1 MTLIINCIIIFVG
14 NEAGRNLGT
23 ARAKVLIRRGT
34 SPVPHG
40 FTGSSCGT
48 AAALHSEVSR
58 WAAGGL
64 LEERCRTTAASPC
77 YWQDARPGMA
87 CFPRSGHSI
96 AGIDHRTVARCRDL
110 RFGDLGRT
118 AQQRPGACTG
128 KRNNPPTTTLARG
141 EGFSASAPS
150 SSDGL
155 RTYNCEL
162 VAQGFGVRLLFCAK
176 FSGASC
182 VRLGIALS

>member
-1 MTLIINCIIIFVG
+1 MLQIGSHVPLSNHKGDLTLIIRIIFATSNDG
-14 NEAGRNLGT
+14 RAGTLGT

-34 SPVPHG
+34 SPVPR
-40 FTGSSCGT
+40 FLTGSSCGT
-48 AAALHSEVSR
+48 AAALHRDVSR

-96 AGIDHRTVARCRDL
+96 AGTDHRTVALCRDL

-141 EGFSASAPS
+141 EGFSALATIVT
-150 SSDGL
+150 DGMF
-155 RTYNCEL
+155 T
-162 VAQGFGVRLLFCAK
+162 
-176 FSGASC
+176 
-182 VRLGIALS
+182 